1 MLTTSHLRENA
12 EETVPSTSTAVP
24 STSTAVPST
33 STESEDEEDYVDDEP
48 CAQQNQTTNMKLVGL
63 H

>member
-12 EETVPSTSTAVP
+12 EETVP